1 MPYATRQQ
9 RPPSAA
15 AQLARGLASPAR
27 AANLLLT
34 ARGVKPYAV
43 LPLLA
48 NGLIYAIV
56 MTLFIVLIAHWQP
69 QVGAWEFWGPTGR
82 WLANALNFTL
92 GPLKWIVAIPTLLV
106 FCYFTFTIVGFI
118 VAAPFNDML
127 AARVERAICHP
138 RLRGREGDERLPLML
153 TGRLMLLTMWDSLL
167 IVARQL
173 AWTAATLPL
182 LVIPIV
188 GFIPFFL
195 VTAYFTG
202 LGFFDTS
209 MARNNLRNR
218 HKAPVL
224 RVHRWELLGLGAAM
238 ELLFMIPFAG
248 LLLLPLGV
256 TAGTILYC
264 EIDWDRALRENGNQR
279 PPGFTPPEPA

>member
-1 MPYATRQQ
+1 MT
-9 RPPSAA
+9 
-15 AQLARGLASPAR
+15 QLARGLAAPVR
-27 AANLLLT
+27 AANLLLLS
-34 ARGVKPYAV
+34 RGVKRYAV

-48 NGLIYAIV
+48 NAVIYAMVMIV
-56 MTLFIVLIAHWQP
+56 FIVLIAHWQP

-82 WLANALNFTL
+82 WLASAINFTL

-106 FCYFTFTIVGFI
+106 FCYFTFTMVGLVI
-118 VAAPFNDML
+118 AAPFNDML
-127 AARVERAICHP
+127 SARVERAICHP
-138 RLRGREGDERLPLML
+138 REGEERLPLMM
-153 TGRLMLLTMWDSLL
+153 TGRLMALTMWDSLV

-173 AWTAATLPL
+173 LWTIATLPF

-195 VTAYFTG
+195 VTAHFTG
-202 LGFFDTS
+202 LGYFDTS

-218 HKAPVL
+218 HKTPVL
-224 RVHRWELLGLGAAM
+224 RVHRMELLGLGAVM
-238 ELLFMIPFAG
+238 ELLFMIPFVG

-264 EIDWDRALRENGNQR
+264 EIDWERALRESR
-279 PPGFTPPEPA
+279 MEKPIGFTPPEPA